1 MGERVVKVTIAA
13 QVNSYLS
20 GMDQVAKKSREGRTE
35 AEALTAKLEAQQKAF
50 NFAGT
55 TMLAAG
61 GLVAAGLLLA
71 TKRAADFDQAMSEV
85 AATGADAKAN
95 ISGLREAA
103 LEAGADTVYSAREA
117 AGAIEE
123 LAKAGINAKDVIG
136 GGLTGALNLAAAGG
150 IEVADAA
157 ETMAD
162 TLNQFK
168 LEGRDATHIA
178 DLLAAGAGKASGGVG
193 DLGMALKQVGQ
204 VAASTGLSVEET
216 TAGLAAFASAGLKGS
231 DAGTSFKTMLG
242 ALTPNSQKAADEMK
256 RLGIN
261 AFDSQGNFIGLQ
273 KFAGQLQRQLAGL
286 SNEQRQASLEIMFGS
301 DAVRA
306 GIELYNQ
313 GADGIRKWIKAVDD
327 QGFAAKQASER
338 LDNLNGDIE
347 KMSGAFDSA
356 LITIGQ
362 AGQGPLRAVVQGV
375 TEVIDGFNGLP
386 EGGQVAVYWIGAA
399 ASAATIAGGAFL
411 LAVPKVAAY
420 KVAIAELGPA
430 AQSASRG
437 IGNIAKV
444 SAGAV
449 AGFTGGV
456 VAANLLIDALR
467 NTGLH
472 GEELANKIATAGNA
486 VQLFDAQSRK
496 TFLGSSNLKIAAAQ
510 VDALGGALDK
520 LRDGKKGNLID
531 IQSITA
537 VQGLGAE
544 LGKLAQ
550 TNLPAAQKQFRLL
563 AEGAGLNREQQSQ
576 LIGVMEPLRDEL
588 TKQASASGKAASAS
602 TLLKLAM
609 GDTPTAAKKA
619 SDSIDV
625 MSTAAGNADDNLSGM
640 KDALASVNDA
650 ALTMSGAVD
659 DAIGSLNNMAKAAEA
674 EGTSIDGSND
684 ASIAFRDSIR
694 DVEQAHRDAAE
705 AILNNGGT
713 LDEAKGKYYEGRNA
727 VIEML
732 KAKGLDQKA
741 AEDWADKNLGS
752 AGEVESALRNV
763 ATAVNQ
769 MPAKKTITLV
779 ADTAP
784 ALATINR
791 FIYDNDGRRINMY
804 VDGYVGRKVAGSNLL
819 DVARASGGI
828 IPGAP
833 SNRDNMI
840 AAVASGEFVV
850 RASQVMHPENR
861 RVLEYINAGGRMS
874 GYAMGG
880 FVQPPQYAAS
890 VPRYAAAPVV
900 SGIQPGDSLRL
911 VVNGQEFD
919 AYVQVQASGVVA
931 SHDSAQTRTT
941 RGRAQRI

>member
-1 MGERVVKVTIAA
+1 VSERVVKVTIAA
-13 QVNSYLS
+13 EVNSYLNGVS
-20 GMDQVAKKSREGRTE
+20 QVAKKSREARTE
-35 AEALTAKLEAQQKAF
+35 AEALTAKLEAQQRAF
-50 NFAGT
+50 NIAGT
-55 TMLAAG
+55 ALFAAG

-103 LEAGADTVYSAREA
+103 LEAGAETVYSARQA

-123 LAKAGINAKDVIG
+123 LAKAGIEAKDVIG

-168 LEGRDATHIA
+168 LEGRDATHVA
-178 DLLAAGAGKASGGVG
+178 DLLAAGAGKASGGVD

-338 LDNLNGDIE
+338 LDNLNGDLE

-356 LITIGQ
+356 LISIGE
-362 AGQGPLRAVVQGV
+362 AGQGPLRAVVQGI
-375 TEVIDGFNGLP
+375 TEVIDTFNGMP
-386 EGGQVAVYWIGAA
+386 EGGQVAVYWVGAV
-399 ASAATIAGGAFL
+399 ASAAAVAGGVFL

-420 KVAIAELGPA
+420 KIALEELGPA
-430 AQSASRG
+430 AQTASRG

-444 SAGAV
+444 STGAV

-456 VAANLLIDALR
+456 IAANLLIDALR

-472 GEELANKIATAGNA
+472 GEELANKIATARNA

-520 LRDGKKGNLID
+520 LREKKTGDLID

-550 TNLPAAQKQFRLL
+550 TDLPAAQKQFRLL
-563 AEGAGLNREQQSQ
+563 AEGAGLNKEQQSQ
-576 LIGVMEPLRDEL
+576 LIGIMEPYRDEL
-588 TKQASASGKAASAS
+588 TKQATASGDAADAA
-602 TLLKLAM
+602 TLLKLAL
-609 GDTPTAAKKA
+609 GDTPPAVKEA

-625 MSTAAGNADDNLSGM
+625 MASAASNADDNLSGM
-640 KDALASVNDA
+640 KDALSSVNDA
-650 ALTMSGAVD
+650 AMTMSGAVD
-659 DAIGSLNNMAKAAEA
+659 AAIGSLNDMAKAAEA
-674 EGTSIDGSND
+674 EGASVDGSND

-694 DVEQAHRDAAE
+694 DVEQAHKDAAE

-713 LDEAKGKYYEGRNA
+713 LDEAKGKYYEGRDA

-752 AGEVESALRNV
+752 AKDVEGALRNV
-763 ATAVNQ
+763 ATAVDQ
-769 MPAKKTITLV
+769 IPAKKTVTIVT
-779 ADTAP
+779 DFGP
-784 ALATINR
+784 AYAEMNS
-791 FIYDNDGRRINMY
+791 FIYNDDGRRITLV
-804 VDGYVGRKVAGSNLL
+804 VDGVAGRKVAGSSLV
-819 DVARASGGI
+819 DVARAGGGR

-833 SNRDNMI
+833 SNTDNML
-840 AAVASGEFVV
+840 AAVASGEFIT
-850 RASQVMHPENR
+850 RASVVAKPGVQSH
-861 RVLEYINAGGRMS
+861 LEYINRTGRIP
-874 GYAMGG
+874 GYANGG
-880 FVQPPQYAAS
+880 FVHP
-890 VPRYAAAPVV
+890 PRYASNQSINVAAP
-900 SGIQPGDSLRL
+900 SLDGMSITGTL
-911 VVNGQEFD
+911 DLGNGLTGFVD
-919 AYVQVQASGVVA
+919 GRITQASRQGGMKL
-931 SHDSAQTRTT
+931 RNGG
-941 RGRAQRI
+941 RG